1 MSTNSKPLAG
11 SSREAVVTTVSATAN
26 SMDRIILEEVARLR
40 AQMAVASVA
49 TGGRVSRGIAIARR
63 IFQKA

>member
-11 SSREAVVTTVSATAN
+11 SPREVVVTTVSATPN

-40 AQMAVASVA
+40 AQMAAVASVA
-49 TGGRVSRGIAIARR
+49 TGGRFSRALR